1 MKASFPWFGG
11 KSQIAPMVWERFGRL
26 TNYVEPFAGS
36 MAMLLDNPHPATTE
50 TVNDAD
56 CWLSNFWRAVKLSPN
71 DVAKFADYPVSE
83 LDLHARGDWLF
94 YGNHVDEF
102 RENMRS
108 NHEFY
113 DAKMAGFW
121 LWGICSWIGDGWGRQ
136 ENNNNKL
143 SVCRTLPRIGDSG
156 VGINRQIHHLFRG
169 KEINSKIQNCSYTR
183 EDYLHDMMQTLAE
196 RLRDVR
202 ICCGDWKRVVGPS
215 PTVHIGLTGVFLDP
229 PYSDDEYA
237 IKYNGGGNVWHD
249 VCRWAEE
256 NSNNPLLRIALCG
269 YDGTWTPPDG
279 WIAIKWKTR
288 GGYANQG
295 NKRWIINKGREVVWF
310 SPNCLNV
317 GLFENPTI

>member
-1 MKASFPWFGG
+1 
-11 KSQIAPMVWERFGRL
+11 
-26 TNYVEPFAGS
+26 

-143 SVCRTLPRIGDSG
+143 SVCRKLPHISDSG

-169 KEINSKIQNCSYTR
+169 NSKIQNCSYTR

-215 PTVHIGLTGVFLDP
+215 PTVNIGLTGVFLDP
-229 PYSDDEYA
+229 PYSDDEHA
-237 IKYNGGGNVWHD
+237 IKYNGGDSVWCD
-249 VCRWAEE
+249 VCRWVEE
-256 NSNNPLLRIALCG
+256 NNNNPLLRIALCG

-279 WIAIKWKTR
+279 WIAIQWNTK

-295 NKRWIINKGREVVWF
+295 NKRGRINKGREVVWF
-310 SPNCLNV
+310 SPNCLDV
-317 GLFENPTI
+317 GLFENPTN